1 MSASAGKSVIVFHF
15 VCRNVVTGEH
25 YRFVSMWM
33 ARTSYLAAFFIMIVF
48 VSMALSY
55 YSQLLIRNAFLGI
68 LAVMKIQFKLCKLS
82 YLQNWMI
89 VTFLLL
95 GMITNILKAGKSHNC
110 DLFAL
115 VPYSHYSAL
124 KAIRKGVNNANS
136 KLWLRSLSLDSILSY
151 YECILKSSILV
162 K

>member
-82 YLQNWMI
+82 YLQN
-89 VTFLLL
+89 
-95 GMITNILKAGKSHNC
+95 
-110 DLFAL
+110 
-115 VPYSHYSAL
+115 
-124 KAIRKGVNNANS
+124 
-136 KLWLRSLSLDSILSY
+136 
-151 YECILKSSILV
+151 
-162 K
+162 